1 MLCALVSFFISLLF
15 SPGPFNFISFFF
27 LLSDF
32 FLCNALVSQS
42 MLGAKQSLLRHVVEL
57 LCVTSQ
63 GGRPGVGGWTED
75 ENSNVKIK
83 PVHEG
88 LTVSCILQVT
98 ISALQSYCLSKHHV
112 WIWLSFFYN
121 WCLFFSVQCIFRP
134 WVYNFRWESAN
145 EMRIIEM
152 ILTRKLLLY
161 NLHSLTL
168 YREQTATSSL
178 WNNTH
183 SNLSAMHYSINSGLY
198 VSLALIPSKKK
209 MFISNTVLYLCYQC
223 VLMYFLV

>member
-1 MLCALVSFFISLLF
+1 MLCALVSFFYFFTFFTRTFQFYFL
-15 SPGPFNFISFFF
+15 FF

-112 WIWLSFFYN
+112 
-121 WCLFFSVQCIFRP
+121 
-134 WVYNFRWESAN
+134 
-145 EMRIIEM
+145 
-152 ILTRKLLLY
+152 
-161 NLHSLTL
+161 
-168 YREQTATSSL
+168 
-178 WNNTH
+178 
-183 SNLSAMHYSINSGLY
+183 
-198 VSLALIPSKKK
+198 
-209 MFISNTVLYLCYQC
+209 
-223 VLMYFLV
+223 